1 MTARAY
7 PVPYQIKETMGVI
20 GESIAAYAQP
30 LLDNTDG
37 STDQMNHALAIAR
50 LCWNLALMPEAERNE
65 ALREMGPNLE
75 MGNDEFA
82 AFRRT
87 IVVPMIRRHEE
98 MFPRM
103 YGLGSTGASTGISA
117 PPSCTTPP
125 VSREKY
131 PGTGRNAPCPCNS
144 GKKYKKCCGR

>member
-1 MTARAY
+1 
-7 PVPYQIKETMGVI
+7 MGAI
-20 GESIAAYAQP
+20 AESIAAYAQP
-30 LLDNTDG
+30 LLDKTDG
-37 STDQMNHALAIAR
+37 SIEQMNRALA
-50 LCWNLALMPEAERNE
+50 LGQVCWNLALMPEESRNE
-65 ALREMGPNLE
+65 VLREMRPTLK
-75 MGNDEFA
+75 MDADEFE

-87 IVVPMIRRHEE
+87 LVVPMIRRHEE

-103 YGLGSTGASTGISA
+103 HGLGSTGASRGISA

-125 VSREKY
+125 LPREKH